1 MTHFRHAA
9 IALAL
14 LAGTGAAYAQTTVIT
29 QAPPPDAAV
38 TVPQAT
44 VVTPA
49 PLQLTPEQRHIV
61 YRGVARASV
70 PPAPGSVEYRV
81 GVRVP
86 GGVRLYPMPQPV
98 AVEVPAVQP
107 YKYMEVNGEVVLVD
121 PATSEVV
128 AELSD

>member
-14 LAGTGAAYAQTTVIT
+14 LAGTGTAYAQTTVIT
-29 QAPPPDAAV
+29 QSPAPSGTVVAPPV
-38 TVPQAT
+38 
-44 VVTPA
+44 VVTTT
-49 PLQLTPEQRHIV
+49 PLRLTPAQRHII
-61 YRGVARASV
+61 YRSIARAPA

-121 PATSEVV
+121 PATGEVV
-128 AELSD
+128 AEVSD